1 MIYLELDDILTLTE
15 RAGFTVTDY
24 GLVESALARPRASVF
39 GEQAYPG
46 VHQKAAALFQ
56 SMATNHALAD
66 GNKRTA
72 WAATRL
78 FYGLNDYRLTA
89 TEDERFDLILA
100 VATRELDTVGSIADR
115 LARMFHPAVDA

>member
-1 MIYLELDDILTLTE
+1 MIYLDLDDILALTE
-15 RAGFTVTDY
+15 RAGFSITDY
-24 GLVESALARPRASVF
+24 GLVESALARTHASVF
-39 GEQAYPG
+39 GEDAYPDI
-46 VHQKAAALFQ
+46 HQKAAALLQ

-78 FYGLNDYRLTA
+78 FYGLNGYRITA

-100 VATRELDTVGSIADR
+100 VAVRDLDTVEKIADR
-115 LARMFHPAVDA
+115 LAQITRPG